1 VSEPEPPALEALRAR
16 QDEEDEAYAAVLS
29 ALDRIAR
36 DAGPPGGDPVAPAA
50 LGELEA
56 RHALP
61 AAAARGGVLGPVR
74 RAALEAAA
82 PALAQQ
88 SSFNATLVR
97 LLAAHLERSRQL
109 EAGLAGLAA
118 ALVRYAQRVQPLVDA
133 RDRVGTALAT
143 TRSELVLEAFDRRL
157 ESLGRRLD
165 RLAAREELR
174 GLEPLLQVRGT
185 EADVG
190 LVERQEEGAL
200 GALVVGEAGGGQA
213 AALFRAAHRALRPG
227 GRVAVLGA
235 QPGTLAEALE
245 AAGFRDVR
253 VEEASGTRGAAILA
267 RR

>member
-1 VSEPEPPALEALRAR
+1 MSEPEPPALEPLRAR
-16 QDEEDEAYAAVLS
+16 QDEEDEAYAAVLA
-29 ALDRIAR
+29 ALDRVAQ
-36 DAGPPGGDPVAPAA
+36 DAGRPGPDPAPGAT
-50 LGELEA
+50 LPELEA

-61 AAAARGGVLGPVR
+61 VTTPSGGVLGPVR

-97 LLAAHLERSRQL
+97 LLAVHLERSRKL
-109 EAGLAGLAA
+109 ESDLAALGA

-157 ESLGRRLD
+157 ESLSRRLD
-165 RLAAREELR
+165 RLAVREELR
-174 GLEPLLQVRGT
+174 GLEPLLQVDGT
-185 EADVG
+185 PAGVG
-190 LVERQEEGAL
+190 LLERQEEGAL
-200 GALVVGEAGGGQA
+200 GALVVGGAGGGLA
-213 AALFRAAHRALRPG
+213 AAIARAAHRALRPG
-227 GRVAVLGA
+227 GRVALLGA
-235 QPGTLAEALE
+235 DPGPLAQALE

-253 VEEASGTRGAAILA
+253 VEEASGTRGAAALA